1 MESNTIKGK
10 AKIIIE
16 RWLSDI
22 IDGSKIDA
30 SDNLIEKGLSSIQIM
45 QLSGKL
51 KKNGIIVP
59 FAKLIENPSKEKWF
73 SLVDT
78 AKIKE
83 VNQAKKDSRKISE
96 AFPLTDVQYSYFI
109 GREDDQTLGGIG
121 CHAYLEIDEEG
132 LFINWDVR
140 KSMFPIDMLN
150 EMFSE
155 FKEALNNLAILEANW
170 NRIDFVPIKFEKID
184 RYKRS
189 TTPNLKPTIN
199 GNDKS
204 ENDDKIEFYHKENE
218 DIDDLDKT
226 EILVHDICLIEL
238 KVKNIRKNRSLYE
251 YNADS
256 LTMAKIASKIRNK
269 TNIPFEEILKTLL
282 FEPTIENI
290 AHFIKKY
297 KENMDERESF
307 QEQAEGSKFIYTKTY
322 EDINNP
328 YENKARIFI
337 YGPFGNGEMYEDL
350 ANLLASQCQGKV
362 LTMGIYNID
371 KFLEMDSERVVP
383 YFSEECFK
391 ELNKTNIDSVQIIGY
406 CFGGVV
412 AMELTRLFLKKGI
425 NVMDFTII
433 EGGSAKEIKYDDLL
447 LEIMFLQA
455 FDVTL
460 FDLGIK
466 QTDLMEG
473 IYNNADVTEVTLSDL
488 ISKLSNKND
497 INTLKSLQKEE
508 QEERFDLYSNLINSK
523 EHKKELSKSSLL
535 ESFKIYKTSLKAQNY
550 QPDIF
555 LRDFNYVIAKDNTG
569 TYKNFDKILDN
580 WTEILMGEINKK
592 YTSGNHYSCVENNDH
607 IPKLASLLAIPE
619 LAIRG

>member
-121 CHAYLEIDEEG
+121 CHAYLEIDGEG
-132 LFINWDVR
+132 INPDRLNKAWNILQYRHPMLRARFID
-140 KSMFPIDMLN
+140 DGHQ
-150 EMFSE
+150 E
-155 FKEALNNLAILEANW
+155 ILEEPYSESIEIFNLS
-170 NRIDFVPIKFEKID
+170 EKD
-184 RYKRS
+184 KKEVEVQ
-189 TTPNLKPTIN
+189 LKNIRN
-199 GNDKS
+199 NISHRK
-204 ENDDKIEFYHKENE
+204 
-218 DIDDLDKT
+218 
-226 EILVHDICLIEL
+226 L
-238 KVKNIRKNRSLYE
+238 KVKE
-251 YNADS
+251 GQVADVK
-256 LTMAKIASKIRNK
+256 LA
-269 TNIPFEEILKTLL
+269 LL
-282 FEPTIENI
+282 PSGK
-290 AHFIKKY
+290 H
-297 KENMDERESF
+297 
-307 QEQAEGSKFIYTKTY
+307 
-322 EDINNP
+322 
-328 YENKARIFI
+328 RIFFDI
-337 YGPFGNGEMYEDL
+337 
-350 ANLLASQCQGKV
+350 
-362 LTMGIYNID
+362 
-371 KFLEMDSERVVP
+371 
-383 YFSEECFK
+383 
-391 ELNKTNIDSVQIIGY
+391 
-406 CFGGVV
+406 
-412 AMELTRLFLKKGI
+412 
-425 NVMDFTII
+425 
-433 EGGSAKEIKYDDLL
+433 DLL
-447 LEIMFLQA
+447 
-455 FDVTL
+455 V
-460 FDLGIK
+460 
-466 QTDLMEG
+466 
-473 IYNNADVTEVTLSDL
+473 ADVMSMSILL
-488 ISKLSNKND
+488 
-497 INTLKSLQKEE
+497 
-508 QEERFDLYSNLINSK
+508 R
-523 EHKKELSKSSLL
+523 ELSEL